1 MFLKYFGYIFF
12 SVITLTNPILETEQ
26 GGEEYHLL
34 CSTIQLNPLCLLE
47 TYIHLSS
54 LPFLGPAEVHSC
66 FLAVSGVMTGS
77 GQTYVVV
84 QEGDN
89 ISFVPAEMVQGD
101 LGAVNGGQV
110 SLCSKLCMETHETIA
125 TNCTL

>member
-1 MFLKYFGYIFF
+1 M
-12 SVITLTNPILETEQ
+12 
-26 GGEEYHLL
+26 
-34 CSTIQLNPLCLLE
+34 
-47 TYIHLSS
+47 SS
-54 LPFLGPAEVHSC
+54 YPFLGHVEVHSY
-66 FLAVSGVMTGS
+66 FLPASGVMTGS

-110 SLCSKLCMETHETIA
+110 SLCSKLCMEILK
-125 TNCTL
+125 TNFTS